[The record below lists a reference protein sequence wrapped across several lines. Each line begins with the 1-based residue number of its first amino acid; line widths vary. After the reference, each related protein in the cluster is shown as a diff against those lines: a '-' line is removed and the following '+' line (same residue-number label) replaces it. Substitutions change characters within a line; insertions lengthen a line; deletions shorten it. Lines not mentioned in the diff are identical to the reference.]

1 MEGAINDLVDSFIS
15 LEASARTEQKLLMLL
30 ASNETVNDSDEL
42 NPFREKQL
50 KSKQLLREASEKLN
64 EMVEVAKHNEIAC
77 KSLSSIEGDAEKSIE
92 KLEAVLDKLA
102 KTTDTEQVTKIREGA
117 KVLHAYVTKANK
129 IITQLHASS
138 TLLTKESKDIS
149 HKVAAFIDENNSNIA
164 MVASEMAVSTKQIET
179 DVQTALKSLQFQ
191 DMATQLIV
199 QCDERMKVMQKMISA
214 VHPIIGSATQNST
227 SDLQA
232 KLNMARDMLK
242 QASNVRMKQFN
253 VDAGHVELFD

>member
-1 MEGAINDLVDSFIS
+1 
-15 LEASARTEQKLLMLL
+15 
-30 ASNETVNDSDEL
+30 
-42 NPFREKQL
+42 
-50 KSKQLLREASEKLN
+50 
-64 EMVEVAKHNEIAC
+64 
-77 KSLSSIEGDAEKSIE
+77 
-92 KLEAVLDKLA
+92 
-102 KTTDTEQVTKIREGA
+102 
-117 KVLHAYVTKANK
+117 
-129 IITQLHASS
+129 
-138 TLLTKESKDIS
+138 
-149 HKVAAFIDENNSNIA
+149 

-214 VHPIIGSATQNST
+214 VHPIIGSASQNST